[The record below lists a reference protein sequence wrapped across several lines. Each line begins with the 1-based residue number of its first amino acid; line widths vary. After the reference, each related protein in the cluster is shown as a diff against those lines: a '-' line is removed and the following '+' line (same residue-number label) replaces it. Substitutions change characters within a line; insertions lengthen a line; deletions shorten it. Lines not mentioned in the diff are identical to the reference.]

1 MRTTCLVLLGC
12 WLALGTVGARL
23 ADAALPHALIMELT
37 TPAKQRTALLQLR
50 DLVDPALKGVLQA
63 LKEGALYLWKEETL
77 LILNDAGTLVDL
89 EDKPLLDSAG
99 QPLLPT
105 EGLEPVALEQENMP
119 LVQRAL
125 EALELSAP
133 DPTKRRSLA
142 LRWGNLQDLTVIP
155 LLEKA
160 QTKETEPGVKA
171 VMIETVHKLRLLDPA
186 PHVRQQAIAFFG
198 ATRAESALS
207 RLRDLRDK
215 EQDRQVQ
222 AAITAAVQRIESYLQ
237 MRNAVAYLFNGLSLA
252 SILLIMSL
260 GLAIT
265 FGLMG
270 IINMAHG
277 EMLMLGS
284 YTAYV
289 LQEFFATRF
298 SAHADTYFLVALPL
312 SLLVVGAVGI
322 LLERGLLRF
331 LYGRPLESLLVTWG
345 IGLVLQQGA
354 RLYFGDQTS
363 VNPPTWL
370 RGGWEILPG
379 LILPYS
385 RIFIIVLSLVCL
397 VVIYWLLYRSN
408 TGLKLRAVMQNRDMA
423 ACMGISARKVDTL
436 TFALGTALA
445 GLAGC
450 ALSLIGTVDPE
461 VGKTYIVDS
470 FMVVVLGG
478 VGKLLGTVLAS
489 LGVGM
494 SNKILE
500 PAIGGTA
507 AAVYAKVGILVLVIL
522 FLQLKPTG
530 LFPAKERLTAG
541 TVR

>member
-1 MRTTCLVLLGC
+1 MRTLGLVLLC
-12 WLALGTVGARL
+12 SCLAMGALSVRQT
-23 ADAALPHALIMELT
+23 AAAIPHALVLELT
-37 TPAKQRTALLQLR
+37 APDKQREALMQIR
-50 DLVDPALKGVLQA
+50 DLADPTLQGVLQA
-63 LKEGALYLWKEETL
+63 LKEGALYLWQGETL
-77 LILNDAGTLVDL
+77 LILNDAGTLIDL
-89 EDKPLLDSAG
+89 AGKPLLDSAG
-99 QPLLPT
+99 QPLMPT
-105 EGLEPVALEQENMP
+105 EGLAPVELETANMP
-119 LVQRAL
+119 VVQRAL
-125 EALELSAP
+125 EAIELSGP
-133 DPTKRRSLA
+133 DPAKRKAIA
-142 LRWGNLQDLTVIP
+142 LRWGNLQDFTVIP
-155 LLEKA
+155 LLDKVQA
-160 QTKETEPGVKA
+160 QEAEPAVKA
-171 VMIETVHKLRLLDPA
+171 VLTETMYKLRLADPA
-186 PHVRQQAIAFFG
+186 PQVRQQAIAYFG

-207 RLRDLRDK
+207 RLKDLRNK
-215 EQDRQVQ
+215 EQDPQVQ
-222 AAITAAVQRIESYLQ
+222 AAITGAVQRIESYLQ
-237 MRNAVAYLFNGLSLA
+237 MRNAVGYLFNGLSLA

-289 LQEFFATRF
+289 LQEFFAVHF
-298 SAHADTYFLVALPL
+298 PSHPDTYFLVALPL
-312 SLLVVGAVGI
+312 SVLVVGAVGI
-322 LLERGLLRF
+322 LLERGILRF

-363 VNPPTWL
+363 VNSPTWL
-370 RGGWEILPG
+370 RGGWEMLPG

-385 RIFIIVLSLVCL
+385 RILIITLSLVCL
-397 VVIYWLLYRSN
+397 VVIYWLLYRSD

-423 ACMGISARKVDTL
+423 ACMGISARKIDTL

-445 GLAGC
+445 GVAGC

-489 LGVGM
+489 FGVGM
-494 SNKILE
+494 SNKVLE

-507 AAVYAKVGILVLVIL
+507 AAVYAKVGILILVIL

-530 LFPAKERLTAG
+530 LFPAKERLGAG
-541 TVR
+541 AVR

>member
-1 MRTTCLVLLGC
+1 M
-12 WLALGTVGARL
+12 
-23 ADAALPHALIMELT
+23 DLT

-50 DLVDPALKGVLQA
+50 DLADPALQGVLQA
-63 LKEGALYLWKEETL
+63 LKEGALYLWQEETL

-105 EGLEPVALEQENMP
+105 EGLEQVMLEQDNMP

-133 DPTKRRSLA
+133 DPAKRRAIA
-142 LRWGNLQDLTVIP
+142 LRWGNLQDLTVMP

-160 QTKETEPGVKA
+160 QAKETEPGIKA
-171 VMIETVHKLRLLDPA
+171 VMVETIHKLRLLDPA
-186 PHVRQQAIAFFG
+186 PQVRQQAIAFFG

-222 AAITAAVQRIESYLQ
+222 AAITTAVQRIESYLQ

-298 SAHADTYFLVALPL
+298 STHADTYFFIALPL
-312 SLLVVGAVGI
+312 SLLVVGVVGI

-370 RGGWEILPG
+370 RGGWEIMPG

-507 AAVYAKVGILVLVIL
+507 AAVYAKVSILVLVIL

-530 LFPAKERLTAG
+530 LFPAKERLAAG

>member
-12 WLALGTVGARL
+12 WLALGTVGAGL
-23 ADAALPHALIMELT
+23 AEAALPYALIMDLT

-50 DLVDPALKGVLQA
+50 DLADPALKGVLQA

-105 EGLEPVALEQENMP
+105 EGLEQVALEQANMP
-119 LVQRAL
+119 LVHRAL
-125 EALELSAP
+125 EALELSAS
-133 DPTKRRSLA
+133 DPAKRRALA

-160 QTKETEPGVKA
+160 QAKETEPGIKA
-171 VMIETVHKLRLLDPA
+171 VMVETIHKLHLLDPA
-186 PHVRQQAIAFFG
+186 PQVRQQAIAFFG

-215 EQDRQVQ
+215 EQEPQVQ
-222 AAITAAVQRIESYLQ
+222 AAITTAVQRIESYLQ
-237 MRNAVAYLFNGLSLA
+237 MRNTVAYLFNGLSLA

-289 LQEFFATRF
+289 VQEFFATHF

-363 VNPPTWL
+363 VHPPTWL
-370 RGGWEILPG
+370 RRGWEIMPG

-408 TGLKLRAVMQNRDMA
+408 TGLKLRAVMQNREMA

-530 LFPAKERLTAG
+530 LFPAKERLAAG

>member
-1 MRTTCLVLLGC
+1 MRTTCFVLLC
-12 WLALGTVGARL
+12 TWLVAGASGVAL
-23 ADAALPHALIMELT
+23 ADAALPHPLLMDLA
-37 TPAKQRTALLQLR
+37 TPARQRAALVQLR
-50 DLVDPALKGVLQA
+50 DLTDPALQGVLQA
-63 LKEGALYLWKEETL
+63 LKEGALYLWQGETL
-77 LILNDAGTLVDL
+77 LILNDAGTLIDL
-89 EDKPLLDSAG
+89 TGKPLLDSTG

-105 EGLEPVALEQENMP
+105 EGLEQVALEQANMP

-125 EALELSAP
+125 EAFDLSAP
-133 DPTKRRSLA
+133 DPAKRKAIA

-155 LLEKA
+155 ILEKA
-160 QTKETEPGVKA
+160 QTQETDPGVKA
-171 VMIETVHKLRLLDPA
+171 VMAETVHKLHLLDPD
-186 PHVRQQAIAFFG
+186 PLVRQQAIVFFG

-207 RLRDLRDK
+207 RLRDLQDK
-215 EQDRQVQ
+215 EQDPQVR
-222 AAITAAVQRIESYLQ
+222 AAITDAMQRIEGYQQ

-289 LQEFFATRF
+289 LQEFFATRLAG
-298 SAHADTYFLVALPL
+298 SADTYFLIALPM
-312 SLLVVGAVGI
+312 SLLVVGVVGI

-345 IGLVLQQGA
+345 LGLVLQQGA

-370 RGGWEILPG
+370 RGGWEIMPG
-379 LILPYS
+379 LLFPYS
-385 RIFIIVLSLVCL
+385 RIFIIGLSLVCL
-397 VVIYWLLYRSN
+397 VVIYWLLYRSE

-489 LGVGM
+489 FGVGM
-494 SNKILE
+494 SNKVLE

-507 AAVYAKVGILVLVIL
+507 AAVYAKVWILVLVIL

-530 LFPAKERLTAG
+530 LFPAKERLSAG

>member
-1 MRTTCLVLLGC
+1 V
-12 WLALGTVGARL
+12 
-23 ADAALPHALIMELT
+23 
-37 TPAKQRTALLQLR
+37 QLR
-50 DLVDPALKGVLQA
+50 ELADPALQGVLQA
-63 LKEGALYLWKEETL
+63 LKEGALYLWQGETL
-77 LILNDAGTLVDL
+77 LILNDAGTLIDL
-89 EDKPLLDSAG
+89 AGKPLLDSSG
-99 QPLLPT
+99 QALLPT
-105 EGLEPVALEQENMP
+105 EGLEPVALEPANMP

-125 EALELSAP
+125 EAFELSAP
-133 DPTKRRSLA
+133 EPAKRRAVA

-160 QTKETEPGVKA
+160 QAQETDPGARA
-171 VMIETVHKLRLLDPA
+171 VMIETVYKLRLLDPD
-186 PHVRQQAIAFFG
+186 PHVRQQAVVYFG
-198 ATRAESALS
+198 TTRAESALS
-207 RLRDLRDK
+207 RLRDLRDR
-215 EQDRQVQ
+215 EQEPQVRV
-222 AAITAAVQRIESYLQ
+222 AITDAVQRIEGYQQ

-289 LQEFFATRF
+289 LQELFASRL
-298 SAHADTYFLVALPL
+298 AGYADTYFLIALPM

-345 IGLVLQQGA
+345 LGLVLQQGA

-370 RGGWEILPG
+370 RGGWEIMPG

-385 RIFIIVLSLVCL
+385 RLFIIGLSLVCL
-397 VVIYWLLYRSN
+397 VMIYWLLYRSE

-423 ACMGISARKVDTL
+423 ACMGISARTVDTC

-489 LGVGM
+489 CGVGL
-494 SNKILE
+494 SNKVLE

-507 AAVYAKVGILVLVIL
+507 AAVYAKVWILVLVIL

-530 LFPAKERLTAG
+530 LFPAKERLSAG

>member
-1 MRTTCLVLLGC
+1 MRTTRLVLLCG
-12 WLALGTVGARL
+12 WLAVGAAGVAL
-23 ADAALPHALIMELT
+23 ADAALPHPLVMDLA
-37 TPAKQRTALLQLR
+37 TPARQRAALVQLR
-50 DLVDPALKGVLQA
+50 DLTDPTLQGVLQA
-63 LKEGALYLWKEETL
+63 LKEGALYLWQGETL
-77 LILNDAGTLVDL
+77 LILNDAGTLIDL
-89 EDKPLLDSAG
+89 AGKPLLDSTG

-105 EGLEPVALEQENMP
+105 EGLEQVALEQANMP

-125 EALELSAP
+125 EAFELTAP
-133 DPTKRRSLA
+133 EPAKRRAVA

-160 QTKETEPGVKA
+160 QTQETDPGARA
-171 VMIETVHKLRLLDPA
+171 VMAETVYKLRLLDPD
-186 PHVRQQAIAFFG
+186 PRVREQAIVFFG

-207 RLRDLRDK
+207 RLRDLHDR
-215 EQDRQVQ
+215 EQDPQVRV
-222 AAITAAVQRIESYLQ
+222 AITNAVQRIEAYQQ

-289 LQEFFATRF
+289 LQELFATRL
-298 SAHADTYFLVALPL
+298 AGYADTSFLIALPM

-345 IGLVLQQGA
+345 LGLVLQQGA

-370 RGGWEILPG
+370 RGGWEIMPG

-385 RIFIIVLSLVCL
+385 RLFIIALSLVCL
-397 VVIYWLLYRSN
+397 AMIYWLLYRSE

-423 ACMGISARKVDTL
+423 ACMGISSRKVDTF

-489 LGVGM
+489 LGVGL
-494 SNKILE
+494 SNKVLE

-507 AAVYAKVGILVLVIL
+507 AAVYAKVWILVLVIL

-530 LFPAKERLTAG
+530 LFPAKERLSAG

>member
-1 MRTTCLVLLGC
+1 MRTTCLVLLYS
-12 WLALGTVGARL
+12 WLAVGAL
-23 ADAALPHALIMELT
+23 GVKPTDAVVPHALVMDLA
-37 TPAKQRTALLQLR
+37 TPAKQREALMQLR
-50 DLVDPALKGVLQA
+50 DLPDPALQGVLQA
-63 LKEGALYLWKEETL
+63 LKEGALYLWQEETL
-77 LILNDAGTLVDL
+77 LILNDAGMLIDL
-89 EDKPLLDSAG
+89 DAQPLLDSAG
-99 QPLLPT
+99 QPLMPT
-105 EGLEPVALEQENMP
+105 EGLQQVELAQAHMP

-125 EALELSAP
+125 EALELLVSEPA
-133 DPTKRRSLA
+133 KRKAIA
-142 LRWGNLQDLTVIP
+142 LRWGNLQDVTLIP
-155 LLEKA
+155 TLEKA
-160 QTKETEPGVKA
+160 QAQETEPAVKA
-171 VMIETVHKLRLLDPA
+171 VMAETVHKLRLLDPSPQA
-186 PHVRQQAIAFFG
+186 RQQAIAFFG

-207 RLRDLRDK
+207 RLKDLREK
-215 EQDRQVQ
+215 EQEPQVH
-222 AAITAAVQRIESYLQ
+222 AAIADAVQRIEGYLQ

-252 SILLIMSL
+252 SVLLIMSL

-289 LQEFFATRF
+289 VQEFFSTHF
-298 SAHADTYFLVALPL
+298 SGHADTYFLMALPL

-363 VNPPTWL
+363 VNSPTWL
-370 RGGWEILPG
+370 RGGWEMMPG

-385 RIFIIVLSLVCL
+385 RLFIIGLSLVCL

-489 LGVGM
+489 FGVGM
-494 SNKILE
+494 SNKLLE

-530 LFPAKERLTAG
+530 LFPAKERLAAG

>member
-1 MRTTCLVLLGC
+1 MRTTCLVLFGC
-12 WLALGTVGARL
+12 WLALGTVGAGL
-23 ADAALPHALIMELT
+23 AEAALPHALIMDLT

-50 DLVDPALKGVLQA
+50 DLADPALKGVLQA

-77 LILNDAGTLVDL
+77 LILNDAGTLIDL
-89 EDKPLLDSAG
+89 DNKPLLDSAG

-105 EGLEPVALEQENMP
+105 EGLEQVALEQENMP
-119 LVQRAL
+119 LLQRAL

-133 DPTKRRSLA
+133 DPAKRKAIA
-142 LRWGNLQDLTVIP
+142 LRWGNLQDLTVVP

-160 QTKETEPGVKA
+160 QAKETAPGIKA
-171 VMIETVHKLRLLDPA
+171 VMVETIHKLHLLDPA
-186 PHVRQQAIAFFG
+186 PQVRQQAIAFFG

-215 EQDRQVQ
+215 EQEPQVH

-289 LQEFFATRF
+289 LQEFFAV
-298 SAHADTYFLVALPL
+298 HVPGHPDTYFLVALPL
-312 SLLVVGAVGI
+312 SVLVVGAVGI
-322 LLERGLLRF
+322 LLERGVLRF

-363 VNPPTWL
+363 VNSPTWL
-370 RGGWEILPG
+370 RGGWELLPG

-385 RIFIIVLSLVCL
+385 RILIIALSLVCL
-397 VVIYWLLYRSN
+397 VVIYWLLYRSE

-423 ACMGISARKVDTL
+423 ACMGISSRRVDTL

-530 LFPAKERLTAG
+530 LFPAKERLGAG